1 LELTSYDLC
10 AAAVLQIEEELCVLQ
25 SCGLQKCS
33 VSGPRLPVR
42 LEALGPERR
51 IHRRRRAR
59 AWPKP

>member
-10 AAAVLQIEEELCVLQ
+10 VAAGQQIEEELCALQ

-42 LEALGPERR
+42 LEAPRPERR
-51 IHRRRRAR
+51 IHRRRRIR